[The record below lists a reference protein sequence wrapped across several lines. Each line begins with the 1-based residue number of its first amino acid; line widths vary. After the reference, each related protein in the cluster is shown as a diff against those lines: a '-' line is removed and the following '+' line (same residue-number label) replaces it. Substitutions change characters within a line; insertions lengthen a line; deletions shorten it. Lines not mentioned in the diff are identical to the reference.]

1 MRCFQG
7 KRALSLVISFVL
19 ALAMLLSFTANSQAY
34 SVLTHEAI
42 VDAMWDT
49 GIKPLLVKRF
59 GPATPDQLRKAHA
72 YCYGGA
78 IIQDMGYYPFGSK
91 LFSDL
96 THYVRSGAFVEEMI
110 RQSQDINEYAFALGS
125 LCHYAADTTGHPVAV
140 NPSVPM
146 LYPKDR
152 RYGAAA
158 TYEDDPVAH
167 IRTEFGFDVVQVARG
182 KFASEDYHDFIG
194 FEVSRPLLERAFKAT
209 YGIELKSLFKSL
221 DLALGT
227 YRRSVSTII
236 PEMTKVAWLNKQD
249 DIQKLSPG
257 ITAQKYR
264 YTISRSAYEKEWGTQ
279 YEKPGLGPRVLS
291 VLLRI
296 MPRVGPFKALSY
308 KVPTPDAEK
317 LFNKSVES
325 TTVRYRQL
333 LAEVD
338 GGRLKLEEVNFDTGR
353 PSRIGE
359 YGLADGAYA
368 KLLDTLASNKFQ
380 SVSPE
385 LRDNIL
391 AFFAGGSP
399 KTGTTAKN
407 HSYDNRKT
415 MQELNQLRGVAAQ
428 PVQTQRQ

>member
-1 MRCFQG
+1 M
-7 KRALSLVISFVL
+7 SFSMSFIT
-19 ALAMLLSFTANSQAY
+19 ALAMLLSLTTPTQAY

-42 VDAMWDT
+42 IDATWET
-49 GIKPLLVKRF
+49 GIKPLLTKRF
-59 GPATPDQLRKAHA
+59 GSATPDELRKAHA
-72 YCYGGA
+72 YAYGGG

-96 THYVRSGAFVEEMI
+96 THYVRGGAFVEEMI
-110 RQSQDINEYAFALGS
+110 RESQDINEYAFALGS
-125 LCHYAADTTGHPVAV
+125 LCHYAADSTGHPVAV
-140 NPSVPM
+140 NPSVPI
-146 LYPKDR
+146 LYPRDR
-152 RYGAAA
+152 RYGATA

-182 KFASEDYHDFIG
+182 KFVSEDYHDFIG
-194 FEVSRPLLERAFKAT
+194 FEVSKPLLERAFKAT

-221 DLALGT
+221 DLALGS

-291 VLLRI
+291 IVLRI
-296 MPRVGPFKALSY
+296 MPPVGPFKALSY
-308 KVPTPDAEK
+308 KVPTPEAEK
-317 LFNKSVES
+317 LFNKSVDS

-333 LAEVD
+333 LAEVA

-359 YGLADGAYA
+359 YGMADGAYA
-368 KLLDTLASNKFQ
+368 KLLDMLASNKFE

-385 LRDNIL
+385 LRENIL
-391 AFFAGGSP
+391 AFFAGG
-399 KTGTTAKN
+399 TGSAARTAKN
-407 HSYDNRKT
+407 HDYDSNKAAR
-415 MQELNQLRGVAAQ
+415 ELDQLKAVNAQ
-428 PVQTQRQ
+428 RVQTGRQ

>member
-1 MRCFQG
+1 MSLIM
-7 KRALSLVISFVL
+7 ALAILLSL
-19 ALAMLLSFTANSQAY
+19 TAVAPAY

-42 VDAMWDT
+42 IDAMWDA
-49 GIKPLLVKRF
+49 GIKPLLVQRF
-59 GPATPDQLRKAHA
+59 GSATPDELRKAHA
-72 YCYGGA
+72 YAYGGA

-110 RQSQDINEYAFALGS
+110 RQSQDIDEYAFALGS
-125 LCHYAADTTGHPVAV
+125 LCHYAADTTGHPIAI
-140 NPSVPM
+140 NPSVPL

-152 RYGAAA
+152 QRYGATA
-158 TYEDDPVAH
+158 TYEDDPAAH

-182 KFASEDYHDFIG
+182 RFASEDYHDFIG
-194 FEVSRPLLERAFKAT
+194 FEVSKPLLERAFKAT
-209 YGIELKSLFKSL
+209 YGIDINSLFKSL

-249 DIQKLSPG
+249 DILKLNPG
-257 ITAQKYR
+257 ITAAKYR
-264 YTISRSAYEKEWGTQ
+264 YRISRSAYEKEWGAR

-291 VLLRI
+291 VILRI
-296 MPRVGPFKALSY
+296 MPPIGPFKALSY
-308 KVPTPDAEK
+308 KVPTPEAEK
-317 LFNKSVES
+317 LFNRSVDS

-333 LAEVD
+333 LAEV
-338 GGRLKLEEVNFDTGR
+338 GAGRLKLEDLDFDTGK
-353 PSRIGE
+353 PTRIGE

-368 KLLDTLASNKFQ
+368 KLLDLLASNKFE

-391 AFFAGGSP
+391 AFFAGAGPSP
-399 KTGTTAKN
+399 GTSAKS
-407 HSYDNRKT
+407 HSYDSNKA
-415 MQELNQLRGVAAQ
+415 MQQLNQLKAVTAQ
-428 PVQTQRQ
+428 PVQTRRQ

>member
-1 MRCFQG
+1 MSCFRV
-7 KRALSLVISFVL
+7 KRTLSPVMSFVL
-19 ALAMLLSFTANSQAY
+19 ALAMLLSFTGKSQAY

-42 VDAMWDT
+42 VDAMWET
-49 GIKPLLVKRF
+49 GIKPLLIKRF
-59 GPATPDQLRKAHA
+59 GSSTPDQLRKAHA
-72 YCYGGA
+72 YAYGGA

-96 THYVRSGAFVEEMI
+96 THYARSGAFVEEMI
-110 RQSQDINEYAFALGS
+110 RQSQDVNEYAFALGS

-152 RYGAAA
+152 RYGATA

-182 KFASEDYHDFIG
+182 KYVSEDYHDFIG
-194 FEVSRPLLERAFKAT
+194 FEVSKPLLERAFRAT
-209 YGIELKSLFKSL
+209 YGIEIKSLFKSL
-221 DLALGT
+221 DLALGS

-279 YEKPGLGPRVLS
+279 FEKPGLGPRVLS
-291 VLLRI
+291 VVLRI
-296 MPRVGPFKALSY
+296 MPPIGPFKALSY
-308 KVPTPDAEK
+308 KVPTPEAEK
-317 LFNKSVES
+317 LFNRSVES
-325 TTVRYRQL
+325 TKVRYRQL

-338 GGRLKLEEVNFDTGR
+338 AGRLKLEEVNFDTGK

-359 YGLADGAYA
+359 YALADGAYA
-368 KLLDTLASNKFQ
+368 KLLDMLASNKFEG
-380 SVSPE
+380 VSPE

-391 AFFAGGSP
+391 GFFAGVGGSP
-399 KTGTTAKN
+399 ASTAQN
-407 HSYDNRKT
+407 HQYDSRKT
-415 MQELNQLRGVAAQ
+415 MRQLDQLKAVAAQ
-428 PVQTQRQ
+428 PVQTRRQ

>member
-1 MRCFQG
+1 
-7 KRALSLVISFVL
+7 
-19 ALAMLLSFTANSQAY
+19 
-34 SVLTHEAI
+34 
-42 VDAMWDT
+42 
-49 GIKPLLVKRF
+49 
-59 GPATPDQLRKAHA
+59 
-72 YCYGGA
+72 
-78 IIQDMGYYPFGSK
+78 MGYYPFGSK

-110 RQSQDINEYAFALGS
+110 RESQDVNEYAFALGA

-146 LYPKDR
+146 LYPRDR
-152 RYGAAA
+152 RYGATA

-194 FEVSRPLLERAFKAT
+194 FEVSKPLLERAFKGT
-209 YGIELKSLFKSL
+209 YGIDIKSLFRSL

-227 YRRSVSTII
+227 YRHSVGTII
-236 PEMTKVAWLNKQD
+236 PEMTKVAWLNKKD
-249 DIQKLSPG
+249 DIEKLSPG

-264 YTISRSAYEKEWGTQ
+264 YRMSRSAYQKEWGRQ
-279 YEKPGLGPRVLS
+279 YERPGLGPRVLS
-291 VLLRI
+291 VVLRI
-296 MPRVGPFKALSY
+296 MPPIGPFKALSY
-308 KVPTPDAEK
+308 KVPTPEAEK
-317 LFNKSVES
+317 LFNRSVES

-368 KLLDTLASNKFQ
+368 KLLDLLANNKFE
-380 SVSPE
+380 SVSPD

-391 AFFAGGSP
+391 AFFASGSSRP
-399 KTGTTAKN
+399 ARTGKN
-407 HSYDNRKT
+407 YPYDSKKT
-415 MQELNQLRGVAAQ
+415 MQQLNQLKAVAAQ
-428 PVQTQRQ
+428 PVQTRRP